1 MLQIRKRV
9 KALSLFRNV
18 ISTNKLSEVANLNLK
33 NKSVFP
39 SDGYSF
45 IYLRFISSL
54 SLKKCSCDS
63 SSTCCL
69 TRKK

>member
-54 SLKKCSCDS
+54 
-63 SSTCCL
+63 
-69 TRKK
+69 

>member
-33 NKSVFP
+33 NKSVFLVT
-39 SDGYSF
+39 DIHSF
-45 IYLRFISSL
+45 IYGLFPVYH
-54 SLKKCSCDS
+54 
-63 SSTCCL
+63 
-69 TRKK
+69 